1 MCTWRTIKAEY
12 AFMFGVGILGTAI
25 IARVPDALPRR
36 GSLGVVLGSDA
47 ALRPG
52 ETRRQNHCRDERQL

>member
-1 MCTWRTIKAEY
+1 
-12 AFMFGVGILGTAI
+12 MFGVGILGTAI